1 MESWIRSGF
10 VHMSKWIRSGFVH
23 MSKWIRSFELN
34 SPKNKVFCLFLYI
47 IWIRGVV
54 ESWIRGFVQGL
65 ANFSKKF
72 KGAKLIIFK

>member
-1 MESWIRSGF
+1 
-10 VHMSKWIRSGFVH
+10 
-23 MSKWIRSFELN
+23 
-34 SPKNKVFCLFLYI
+34 
-47 IWIRGVV
+47 V